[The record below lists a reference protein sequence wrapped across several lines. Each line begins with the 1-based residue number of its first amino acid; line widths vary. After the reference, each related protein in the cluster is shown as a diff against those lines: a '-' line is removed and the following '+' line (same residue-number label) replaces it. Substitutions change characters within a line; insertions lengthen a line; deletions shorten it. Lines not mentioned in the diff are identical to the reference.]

1 MENYLTMKKL
11 NVQIVADVWDYNMF
25 LYNSIYSL
33 LGILSI
39 H

>member
-11 NVQIVADVWDYNMF
+11 NVQIVADVWDNMF